1 MSIVERGPRK
11 DRTPRSRWP
20 ERHTHEPRQREPG
33 PPPPMRFGYPIVTLL
48 LVGLC
53 VLVFVYG
60 YTTQSENRIINEYS
74 YRPALLQFADA
85 DVFMRLVTHL
95 FVHDGWV
102 HLLVNMLVLYTFGR
116 GLEPAMGSIRF
127 LILYLVAGI
136 AAAIGQG
143 LLTDSTQAQL
153 VGASGAIS
161 GILGA
166 AVVAAPRMMV
176 LFFVFPMPLFISV
189 IILVALHIAA
199 IAFQWEPEVAWH
211 AHLVGLAAGALLYPV
226 LRRRF

>member
-1 MSIVERGPRK
+1 
-11 DRTPRSRWP
+11 
-20 ERHTHEPRQREPG
+20 
-33 PPPPMRFGYPIVTLL
+33 
-48 LVGLC
+48 
-53 VLVFVYG
+53 
-60 YTTQSENRIINEYS
+60 
-74 YRPALLQFADA
+74 
-85 DVFMRLVTHL
+85 
-95 FVHDGWV
+95 
-102 HLLVNMLVLYTFGR
+102 MLVLYTFGR

-127 LILYLVAGI
+127 LILYLLAGI

-143 LLTDSTQAQL
+143 LLTESAQTQL

-199 IAFQWEPEVAWH
+199 IVFQWEPEVAWH
-211 AHLVGLAAGALLYPV
+211 AHLAGLAAGAILYPV